1 MSAVM
6 SEHPPVLLKE
16 STTFLRVRPGGV
28 YVDCTVGLGGHTG
41 AILERMEGTGRL
53 IALDRDRESLEMAR
67 QAITSPGPAVSFHHE
82 NFKSLPLVL
91 RNLGIELVDGCI
103 VDLGVSRFQLT
114 EPERGFSFRQDGP
127 LDMRMDR
134 QQKTSAETL
143 VNQLTAEELATL
155 FRRFG
160 EEPDASRIASK
171 IVERRS
177 ASRIRTTRELAD
189 LVASVKRRGRRTHIH
204 PATLVFQALRIAVNQ
219 ELEGLDQFLSSAV
232 GFLRT
237 GGRLVVI
244 SFHSIED
251 RVVKRTFQ
259 IEAGRCIC
267 FRPADLCRCPRVRR
281 VKILTRRP
289 VTASDPE
296 TAVNPG
302 ARSARLRAVE
312 RTANGTSANAREE
325 G

>member
-16 STTFLRVRPGGV
+16 STTLLRVRPGGV
-28 YVDCTVGLGGHTG
+28 YVDCTVGLGGHAG
-41 AILERMEGTGRL
+41 AILEQMEGTGRL

-67 QAITSPGPAVSFHHE
+67 QAITSRGPAVSFHHE

-91 RNLGIELVDGCI
+91 RNLGIERVDGCI

-114 EPERGFSFRQDGP
+114 EPERGFSFREDGP

-160 EEPDASRIASK
+160 EEPDAARIARK

-177 ASRIRTTRELAD
+177 ASRIRTTRALAD

-232 GFLRT
+232 EFLRT

-244 SFHSIED
+244 SFHSLED

-281 VKILTRRP
+281 VEILTRRP

-312 RTANGTSANAREE
+312 RTANGTSASAREE